1 MSDLSSLISCLRVK
15 SELTK
20 IKQILGAPLQGTQL
34 TLPTNIRVGWK
45 GHPGHKLIAGSK
57 FYLIGTWSV
66 GGSTFS
72 DSFLPPWETWQ
83 RSSLAATFSS
93 EIWKCICDYLKK
105 DSFVT
110 PWAFLIVPKL
120 VKHFPSWQGTLV
132 LNYPKLK
139 IILVSFLHWT
149 NQPWTD
155 SSRNYF
161 EYPRTTEISQKTK
174 NVVN

>member
-20 IKQILGAPLQGTQL
+20 MKQISGAPLQCTQL

-45 GHPGHKLIAGSK
+45 GHPGPKLIVGSK
-57 FYLIGTWSV
+57 FYLIVTWSV

-72 DSFLPPWETWQ
+72 DSFLAPSETWQ
-83 RSSLAATFSS
+83 RSSLEATFSS

-110 PWAFLIVPKL
+110 PWAFLIVSKL
-120 VKHFPSWQGTLV
+120 VKHSPISLRFPSWQGTLMI
-132 LNYPKLK
+132 NYRKLK
-139 IILVSFLHWT
+139 IILWT
-149 NQPWTD
+149 CSNGGKSILNW
-155 SSRNYF
+155 F
-161 EYPRTTEISQKTK
+161 K
-174 NVVN
+174 